1 MQGWGREGA
10 MAAATPNHRMSGGRQ
25 LNGWGGRAAAAA
37 AIKHNYGFPLIVL
50 GKHRGTHACR

>member
-1 MQGWGREGA
+1 
-10 MAAATPNHRMSGGRQ
+10 MAAATPNHRLRGGRQ
-25 LNGWGGRAAAAA
+25 LTGGGGRAAAAA

>member
-1 MQGWGREGA
+1 

-37 AIKHNYGFPLIVL
+37 IKHNYGFPLIVL